1 MPNATPIRSTVA
13 RRPLVPTM
21 LLAVAATL
29 LAPTTVAAQADAADE
44 FVPVTDAMLQ
54 DPAPATG

>member
-1 MPNATPIRSTVA
+1 MPIATRMRSTAA
-13 RRPLVPTM
+13 RRPLVPMM
-21 LLAVAATL
+21 LLAVAAIL
-29 LAPTTVAAQADAADE
+29 LAPVTAAAQTEAADE